1 MPRKRGIRVSSATAL
16 LAVVTVACAQ
26 LATGTAA
33 AAPPTGAEQ
42 IATLINQIAE
52 TNQTMVNLDGDVAVK
67 REAVNRALVDL
78 QNARESERLAAVAVR
93 GAQQSLTEA
102 SDAIVFAQNDFDA
115 FIRSLYAM
123 GNTQGSVMGYLSGDP
138 GALLDRASVVDQ
150 ISRDQQAT
158 ITKLQQARNE
168 EANRAATAK
177 ATEQQAKFATA
188 SAETRQADAQTAIA
202 AATEAVK
209 AEAAR
214 RATLERDRATAQS
227 ELDKLRGQPA
237 PSTPGAP
244 PASPGSP
251 ATANPVEQQTA
262 IEQQAHEDALRAA
275 GEAAAK
281 LALDTSQQLL
291 AAMVGSMSPPH
302 TDIENPAPVDPTVPV
317 DPSVPVDPTLPI
329 DPSTGV
335 PTEPTTPTT
344 PVSPVTSG
352 SAAVEIVV
360 NRALS
365 QLGITYSWGG
375 GDANG
380 PTLGIRDGGV
390 ADSYG
395 DYNKVGY
402 DCSGLMIY
410 AFAGIGISLPHYTGY
425 QYTSG
430 PQFPLSQMQR
440 GDMIFYGP
448 NASQHVALYLG
459 DNQMVEAPQ
468 SGDVVK
474 ISPLRTSGAMP
485 YVVRLT

>member
-1 MPRKRGIRVSSATAL
+1 MSSATAL
-16 LAVVTVACAQ
+16 LAVVAVACAQ
-26 LATGTAA
+26 LANGTAA
-33 AAPPTGAEQ
+33 AAPPSSAEQ

-93 GAQQSLTEA
+93 GAQQALDVA

-115 FIRSLYAM
+115 FIRGLYAM
-123 GNTQGSVMGYLSGDP
+123 GNTQGSLLGYLSGDP

-158 ITKLQQARNE
+158 ITRLQQARNE

-177 ATEQQAKFATA
+177 ATEQQAKFATV
-188 SAETRQADAQTAIA
+188 SAETRQADAQSAIA

-214 RATLERDRATAQS
+214 RATLEADRAAAQS
-227 ELDKLRGQPA
+227 ELDKLRGAPA
-237 PSTPGAP
+237 PSVGSSTGTPGSSTGTP
-244 PASPGSP
+244 DQQNVSPD
-251 ATANPVEQQTA
+251 QQTA
-262 IEQQAHEDALRAA
+262 IEQQAHEAALRAA

-281 LALDTSQQLL
+281 LAMDTSQQLL
-291 AAMVGSMSPPH
+291 AAIVGSMTPPH
-302 TDIENPAPVDPTVPV
+302 TDIENQT
-317 DPSVPVDPTLPI
+317 PVDPTLPI
-329 DPSTGV
+329 DPSVPAETT
-335 PTEPTTPTT
+335 PTEPTTPI
-344 PVSPVTSG
+344 SPVTSG
-352 SAAVEIVV
+352 PAAVEIVV

-365 QLGITYSWGG
+365 QLGIDYSWGG

-430 PQFPLSQMQR
+430 PQYPLSEIQR
-440 GDMIFYGP
+440 GDMIFYGA

-459 DNQMVEAPQ
+459 DDQMVEAPQ
-468 SGDVVK
+468 SGDIVK

>member
-1 MPRKRGIRVSSATAL
+1 MTAL

-26 LATGTAA
+26 LATGTAV
-33 AAPPTGAEQ
+33 AAPPSSAEQ

-52 TNQTMVNLDGDVAVK
+52 TNQTMVDLDGEVAVK

-78 QNARESERLAAVAVR
+78 QNARESERLAGVAVR
-93 GAQQSLTEA
+93 GAQEALKEA
-102 SDAIVFAQNDFDA
+102 SGAIAFAQNDFDA
-115 FIRSLYAM
+115 FIRGLYAM
-123 GNTQGSVMGYLSGDP
+123 GNSQGSLLGYLSGDP

-158 ITKLQQARNE
+158 IARLQQARNE

-209 AEAAR
+209 AEYAR
-214 RATLERDRATAQS
+214 RAKLEQDRAAAQV

-237 PSTPGAP
+237 APYPGTP
-244 PASPGSP
+244 
-251 ATANPVEQQTA
+251 TAILPDRQAA
-262 IEQQAHEDALRAA
+262 IEQKAHDDALRAA
-275 GEAAAK
+275 GEAAAR
-281 LALDTSQQLL
+281 LALDTSQQVL
-291 AAMVGSMSPPH
+291 AAIIGSMTPPH
-302 TDIENPAPVDPTVPV
+302 TDIGTPTPGAPA
-317 DPSVPVDPTLPI
+317 PSVPQ
-329 DPSTGV
+329 V
-335 PTEPTTPTT
+335 PTPTPPTTPTK
-344 PVSPVTSG
+344 PVVPGASG
-352 SAAVEIVV
+352 PAAVEIVV

-365 QLGITYSWGG
+365 QLGVSYSWGG
-375 GDANG
+375 GNANG

-395 DYNKVGY
+395 DYNKVGF

-459 DNQMVEAPQ
+459 GNQMVEAPQ